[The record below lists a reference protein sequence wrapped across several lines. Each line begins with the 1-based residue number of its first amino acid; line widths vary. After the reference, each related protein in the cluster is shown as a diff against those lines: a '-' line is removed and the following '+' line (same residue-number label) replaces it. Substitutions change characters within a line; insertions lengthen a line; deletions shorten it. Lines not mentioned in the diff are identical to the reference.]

1 MPANAKDYQMTKG
14 FQHVDQD
21 TAAARRGILPPGIKI
36 DGYDSAAAPV
46 KPPAAAIFDRGTS
59 TREGAFEAQQR
70 RRDHSR
76 ALGEA
81 RSRP

>member
-1 MPANAKDYQMTKG
+1 MTKG

-59 TREGAFEAQQR
+59 TREGVAEAQNAR
-70 RRDHSR
+70 REHSR
-76 ALGEA
+76 RLGEGKA
-81 RSRP
+81 RP